1 MAIFSANGIKF
12 KVLPT
17 FPANIEGDNGIVVN
31 KSSGTFV
38 IKDDFESSSDLGA
51 TDDLVNYRMKIYDD
65 VNKVYY
71 NISLLDAI
79 SVDFIAPSVASQ
91 GEAEAGTNND
101 KIMTP
106 LRVKQANDY
115 QLPILID
122 EVVQEKIDDGE
133 IFSSVAGQAY
143 VDAQI
148 PEIATPIAIKRANT
162 SQIRKYWA
170 SAGNAT
176 TNTIQIYDSR
186 NTDVKHRAFGSHVQ
200 LPNGRWMACYR
211 LADGHAT
218 SDIGSIGMLVTDK
231 EYSQLLTERQIIVP
245 AAGRTFSE
253 ATLIL
258 LPSGSVLLLTSD
270 VDATTNYSDPL
281 DPKPT
286 IVRQFYCR
294 NPMAP
299 NPNDIVWQEKVD
311 GSNNPIPVV
320 TNAVSYCRT
329 RSAVG
334 LVPGD
339 GKDLFGFTA
348 FRALNAVGPLVNS
361 RKSLWVGEYDPITD
375 SLINWVEKT
384 IVEGTEGLSESG
396 ITFATELHGIAA
408 FRGRSGT
415 NNISIYKTSDNLA
428 TPAVYVGDIPGYDND
443 VAPDLRLKY
452 IDNEPFVFI
461 NFNRRFSST
470 DSIITRCYRFWDLFG
485 GNLTTYSEKSSP
497 AIFAG
502 ASGYG
507 NGFFAD
513 NGDLVYFVHKE
524 YAAGS
529 GPNEWPTG
537 NNPGPT
543 DLYVIRYCPEK
554 IAEGPYITTPRIDA
568 ASTPGTNTY
577 AANQRVCEAYIKGR
591 QCTAHFQIKLASRS
605 GAGAA
610 FITDLPFPAAVGSGV
625 IRYVARCR
633 VANYTNAPIATSA
646 GTEYAQGHWA
656 ELVPQDQRIYLYKQ
670 TSRNASLVQL
680 SELDN
685 DYTIWL
691 SITYP
696 ISETRS

>member
-1 MAIFSANGIKF
+1 MALFSTGGSSLKF
-12 KVLPT
+12 RVLPQ
-17 FPANIEGDNGIVVN
+17 FPASVEGDNGIVVE
-31 KSSGTFV
+31 KTGATFL
-38 IKDDFESSSDLGA
+38 IKDDFDTLSDLGTA
-51 TDDLVNYRMKIYDD
+51 DDLVNYRMKIYDS
-65 VNKVYY
+65 VNRVYY

-91 GEAEAGTNND
+91 GEAEAGTDNT

-122 EVVQEKIDDGE
+122 EGVQDKIDDGT
-133 IFSSVAGQAY
+133 IFSTASGEAY
-143 VDAQI
+143 VDEQVPI
-148 PEIATPIAIKRANT
+148 IATPIAIKKANEST
-162 SQIRKYWA
+162 LRKYWA

-176 TNTIQIYDSR
+176 ANTIQIYDSR

-211 LADGHAT
+211 LANGHAT

-231 EYSQLLTERQIIVP
+231 EYTQLLTERQVIVP
-245 AAGRTFSE
+245 GAGRTFSE

-286 IVRQFYCR
+286 IIRQFYCR
-294 NPMAP
+294 NPTEP
-299 NPNDIVWQEKVD
+299 DPDDIVWTESTPVLT
-311 GSNNPIPVV
+311 NP
-320 TNAVSYCRT
+320 VSYCRT
-329 RSAVG
+329 RAAVG

-339 GKDLFGFTA
+339 DKNLFGFTA

-375 SLINWVEKT
+375 SLINWTEKT
-384 IVEGTEGLSESG
+384 IVEGTEGLSEAG
-396 ITFATELHGIAA
+396 ITFATELHGLAA
-408 FRGRSGT
+408 FRGRGGT
-415 NNISIYKTSDNLA
+415 NTLSIYKTSDNLA

-461 NFNRRFSST
+461 NFNRRFSSEDT
-470 DSIITRCYRFWDLFG
+470 IITRCYRFWDLFG
-485 GNLTTYSEKSSP
+485 GNLTTYSEKKSP

-524 YAAGS
+524 YAAGA
-529 GPNEWPTG
+529 GPDQWPTG

-543 DLYVIRYCPEK
+543 DLYIIRYCPDK
-554 IAEGPYITTPRIDA
+554 IAEGPYITVPRIDA

-577 AANQRVCEAYIKGR
+577 AANQRVCDAYIKGR
-591 QCTAHFQIKLASRS
+591 ECTAHFQIKLASRS

-610 FITDLPFPAAVGSGV
+610 FIADLPFPAAVGTGV
-625 IRYVARCR
+625 IRYVARVR
-633 VANYTNAPIATSA
+633 PANYTNASITTSA
-646 GTEYAQGHWA
+646 GVEFGQGHWA
-656 ELVPQDQRIYLYKQ
+656 ELIPQDQRIYLYKQ
-670 TSRNASLVQL
+670 TSRNAALVQL

-696 ISETRS
+696 IAETRS